1 MIMACLAAI
10 TIVIKAERNDGGSP
24 KGMAG
29 ISNKRLK
36 QYSAGASEQHEGCD
50 GTLLG
55 VRGVPPKEMLLQNQR
70 EATVS
75 TEIASELSRIWLGSE
90 KLARKHGLVLNER
103 GYVGSPSP
111 PWPIFPPRASPQYRQ
126 RQHCMRAC
134 SDTAYG
140 SACEGSFQCQGH
152 ERTIRVQICSVVVQD
167 CP

>member
-70 EATVS
+70 ESTVS

-90 KLARKHGLVLNER
+90 KLARKHWLVLNER
-103 GYVGSPSP
+103 GMWAAHLRRGQSFCCVHLCNIGSDSSP
-111 PWPIFPPRASPQYRQ
+111 YTVVLKEPRCFSLVKGRCAL
-126 RQHCMRAC
+126 
-134 SDTAYG
+134 
-140 SACEGSFQCQGH
+140 
-152 ERTIRVQICSVVVQD
+152 
-167 CP
+167 